1 MKLCFRCN
9 AEFGDEEVLC
19 PKDGTRLVLVG
30 QDPLIGQVLEGRY
43 RVEEIVGKG
52 AMGVV
57 YRATQEFIGRKVAVK
72 VMHSFH
78 VADKDALKR
87 FHQEAKAA
95 SRLNHPHIVSVFDYG
110 VIPGGQPYIVMD
122 FLRGVTLTKLIKER
136 RFLTLAEAEPI
147 FRQVCEALEEAHRQG
162 VIHRDV
168 KPENIV
174 LTERG
179 QDKRFVKVVDFG
191 IAKIIEI
198 NSETL
203 TNLTKPGTICGS
215 PTYMSPERFEGKS
228 VDQHSDIYSLGVTLF
243 EALTGRAPFL
253 SNNLQG
259 LMSLHLTQPAP
270 SLASVNSEISYPPRL
285 EKMVARALAK
295 DPSLRQ
301 RNMGEF
307 GNELKQALKEMGET
321 GGGAHNS
328 FANLSLSTIASS
340 VFSTVAQ
347 PAVSEDVNKV
357 FSEHVK
363 DQAEKVKQREEWRQS
378 FNKSAQAAPKAR
390 ATAWQAPLSVRL
402 VALLQISFP
411 YIATLLIIGA
421 LAVYTIR
428 EKKLDL
434 PNKSFWH
441 QFLPRQDLGI
451 SAVDTQKLINQGK
464 WDEAIV
470 VFEQRR
476 AKGNASKADLDE
488 LDRLYVR
495 LAKREIS
502 AKHYDK
508 AYGLLGKVSSG
519 GSQVS
524 RAKSLR
530 KRIKPLVK

>member
-43 RVEEIVGKG
+43 RVEEVVGKG

-136 RFLTLAEAEPI
+136 RFMGLAEAEPI
-147 FRQVCEALEEAHRQG
+147 FRQVCDALEEAHRQG

-179 QDKRFVKVVDFG
+179 QDKRFVQVVDFG
-191 IAKIIEI
+191 IAKIVEI

-215 PTYMSPERFEGKS
+215 PTYMSPERFEGRA
-228 VDQHSDIYSLGVTLF
+228 VDHHSDIYSLGVTLF

-253 SNNLQG
+253 SSNLQG

-270 SLASVNSEISYPPRL
+270 SLASVNSEIGYSPRL
-285 EKMVARALAK
+285 EKLVAKALAK
-295 DPSLRQ
+295 DPNLRQ
-301 RNMGEF
+301 RNMAEF
-307 GNELKQALKEMGET
+307 ASELKQALKETSEP

-328 FANLSLSTIASS
+328 FANLSLSTITSN
-340 VFSTVAQ
+340 VFSTVSQ
-347 PAVSEDVNKV
+347 PAASEDVAKV

-378 FNKSAQAAPKAR
+378 FQAAPKAR
-390 ATAWQAPLSVRL
+390 SSAWRAPLSVRL

-411 YIATLLIIGA
+411 YIATILIIGA

-434 PNKSFWH
+434 PNKSFWQ

-451 SAVDTQKLINQGK
+451 GAVDTQKLINQGK
-464 WDEAIV
+464 WGEAIAA
-470 VFEQRR
+470 FEQKR
-476 AKGNASKADLDE
+476 ARGSASKADLDE

-502 AKHYDK
+502 SKHYDK
-508 AYGLLGKVSSG
+508 AYALLGKVSAG
-519 GSQVS
+519 GSQVN

-530 KRIKPLVK
+530 RRIKPLVK